1 MNQSSGEEKSK
12 VLSIRTYN
20 AISPTGLARF
30 NSSQYS
36 VSPESSE
43 PTGILLR
50 SYKLTTD
57 EIPNM
62 VVAVARAGA
71 GTNNI
76 PIPQLTE
83 RGVVIFNTP
92 GANANAVK
100 ELICAG
106 LLMSSRDI
114 FGGLKFV
121 DELGNYT
128 VNDLDSLL
136 ESEKKRFAGSEIYGK
151 TLGIVGL
158 GAIGSLVANMAL
170 DLGMRVVGYDPSIS
184 VEAAWRLSS
193 RVEKMLSLDALLRDA
208 DYITLHVPA
217 IDATKNMINSGS
229 ISRMK
234 NGVKLLNF
242 ARKEIVDANHVIS
255 ALDTGKMGG
264 YATDFP
270 TPELI
275 GHPKVLPMPHI
286 GASTGEAEDNCAV
299 MAADQLIDFLE
310 NGNIKNS
317 VNLPDTSMMR
327 GSKFRLTFLNFNV
340 PNVLSTVLAQISATG
355 ANVIDLVNQSR
366 NEIAYNIMDLD
377 QPVTDEMLNVISDLE
392 GVIRVRRI

>member
-1 MNQSSGEEKSK
+1 MF
-12 VLSIRTYN
+12 VIRTYN

-30 NSSQYS
+30 DDARYK
-36 VSPESSE
+36 VSSE
-43 PTGILLR
+43 SANPSGVLLR

-57 EIPNM
+57 ELPST
-62 VVAVARAGA
+62 VTAVARAGA

-76 PIPQLTE
+76 PTSDLT
-83 RGVVIFNTP
+83 GKGIVVFNTP

-106 LLMSSRDI
+106 LMMSSRDI

-121 DELGNYT
+121 DGMANQLIEEL
-128 VNDLDSLL
+128 DPLL
-136 ESEKKRFAGSEIYGK
+136 ESEKKRFAGTEIYGK

-170 DLGMRVVGYDPSIS
+170 DLGMRVVGYDPAIS

-193 RVEKMLSLDALLRDA
+193 RVEKMPSLDALLKES

-217 IDATKNMINSGS
+217 IDATKGMINSES
-229 ISRMK
+229 ISRMRP
-234 NGVKLLNF
+234 GVKLLNF
-242 ARKEIVDANHVIS
+242 ARKEIVNADDVIA
-255 ALDTGKMGG
+255 ALDAGKMGS
-264 YATDFP
+264 YVTDFP

-275 GHPKVLPMPHI
+275 GHPRVLAMPHI

-317 VNLPDTSMMR
+317 VNFPDASMAR
-327 GSKFRLTFLNFNV
+327 GSDFRLTFSNSNV
-340 PNVLSTVLAQISATG
+340 PNVLSTVLSQISSTG

-366 NEIAYNIMDLD
+366 NEVAYNIMDID
-377 QPVTDEMLNVISDLE
+377 QPVTDELVDAISNLD
-392 GVIRVRRI
+392 GVIRVRRV

>member
-1 MNQSSGEEKSK
+1 MF
-12 VLSIRTYN
+12 VIRTYN

-30 NSSQYS
+30 DGARYK
-36 VSPESSE
+36 VSSE
-43 PTGILLR
+43 STNPSGVLLR
-50 SYKLTTD
+50 SYKLITD
-57 EIPNM
+57 ELPST
-62 VVAVARAGA
+62 VAAVARAGA

-76 PIPQLTE
+76 PTSDLT
-83 RGVVIFNTP
+83 GKGIVVFNTP

-106 LLMSSRDI
+106 LMMSSRDI

-121 DELGNYT
+121 DGLANQLIEEL
-128 VNDLDSLL
+128 DPLL
-136 ESEKKRFAGSEIYGK
+136 ESEKKRFAGTEIYGK

-170 DLGMRVVGYDPSIS
+170 DLGMRVVGYDPAIS

-193 RVEKMLSLDALLRDA
+193 RVEKMPSLDALLKES

-217 IDATKNMINSGS
+217 IDATKGMINSES

-234 NGVKLLNF
+234 PGVKILNF
-242 ARKEIVDANHVIS
+242 ARKEIVNADDVIA
-255 ALDTGKMGG
+255 ALDSGKVGS
-264 YATDFP
+264 YVTDFP
-270 TPELI
+270 TSELV
-275 GHPKVLPMPHI
+275 GHPRVLAMPHI

-317 VNLPDTSMMR
+317 VNFPDASMAR
-327 GSKFRLTFLNFNV
+327 GSEFRLTFSNSNV
-340 PNVLSTVLAQISATG
+340 PNVLSTVLSQISGTG

-366 NEIAYNIMDLD
+366 NEVAYNIMDID
-377 QPVTDEMLNVISDLE
+377 QPVTDELVDVISNLD
-392 GVIRVRRI
+392 GVIRVRRV

>member
-1 MNQSSGEEKSK
+1 MF
-12 VLSIRTYN
+12 VIRTYN

-30 NSSQYS
+30 DGTRYTVSS
-36 VSPESSE
+36 ESSN
-43 PTGILLR
+43 PSGVLLR

-57 EIPNM
+57 ELPST

-76 PIPQLTE
+76 PTSELT
-83 RGVVIFNTP
+83 GKGIVVFNTP

-106 LLMSSRDI
+106 LMMSSRDI

-121 DELGNYT
+121 DGLSNQSTAEL
-128 VNDLDSLL
+128 DPLL
-136 ESEKKRFAGSEIYGK
+136 ESEKKRFAGTEVYGK

-170 DLGMRVVGYDPSIS
+170 DLGMRVVGYDPAIS

-193 RVEKMLSLDALLRDA
+193 RVEKMLSLDALLKES

-217 IDATKNMINSGS
+217 IDVTKGMINSES
-229 ISRMK
+229 MSRMK
-234 NGVKLLNF
+234 PGVKLLNF
-242 ARKEIVDANHVIS
+242 SRKEIVNASDLIA
-255 ALDTGKMGG
+255 ALDIGKIGS
-264 YATDFP
+264 YVTDFP

-275 GHPKVLPMPHI
+275 GHPKVLAMPHI

-299 MAADQLIDFLE
+299 MAADQLINFLE

-317 VNLPDTSMMR
+317 VNFPDTSMAR
-327 GSKFRLTFLNFNV
+327 GSEFRLTFSNSNV
-340 PNVLSTVLAQISATG
+340 PNVLSTVLTQISATG

-366 NEIAYNIMDLD
+366 NEIAYNIMDID
-377 QPVTDEMLNVISDLE
+377 QPVTDELVDVISNLD
-392 GVIRVRRI
+392 GVIRVRRV

>member
-1 MNQSSGEEKSK
+1 MF
-12 VLSIRTYN
+12 VIRTYN

-30 NSSQYS
+30 DGTRYTVSS
-36 VSPESSE
+36 ESSN
-43 PTGILLR
+43 PSGVLLR

-57 EIPNM
+57 ELPST

-76 PIPQLTE
+76 PTSELT
-83 RGVVIFNTP
+83 GKGIVVFNTP

-106 LLMSSRDI
+106 LMMSSRDI

-121 DELGNYT
+121 DGLSNQSTAELGP
-128 VNDLDSLL
+128 LL
-136 ESEKKRFAGSEIYGK
+136 ESEKKRFAGTEVYGK

-170 DLGMRVVGYDPSIS
+170 DLGMRVVGYDPAIS

-193 RVEKMLSLDALLRDA
+193 RVEKMSSLDALLKES

-217 IDATKNMINSGS
+217 IDVTKGMINSES
-229 ISRMK
+229 MSRMK
-234 NGVKLLNF
+234 PGVKLLNF
-242 ARKEIVDANHVIS
+242 SRKEIVNASDLIA
-255 ALDTGKMGG
+255 ALDIGKIGS
-264 YATDFP
+264 YVTDFP

-275 GHPKVLPMPHI
+275 GHPKVLAMPHI

-299 MAADQLIDFLE
+299 MAADQLINFLE

-317 VNLPDTSMMR
+317 VNFPDTSMAR
-327 GSKFRLTFLNFNV
+327 GSEFRLTFSNSNV
-340 PNVLSTVLAQISATG
+340 PNVLSAVLTQISATG

-366 NEIAYNIMDLD
+366 NEIAYNIMDID
-377 QPVTDEMLNVISDLE
+377 QPVTDELVDVISNLD
-392 GVIRVRRI
+392 GVIRVRRV

>member
-1 MNQSSGEEKSK
+1 MF
-12 VLSIRTYN
+12 VIRTYN

-30 NSSQYS
+30 DSTRYA
-36 VSPESSE
+36 VSSE
-43 PTGILLR
+43 SANPSGVLLR
-50 SYKLTTD
+50 SYKLTREELPST
-57 EIPNM
+57 

-76 PIPQLTE
+76 PTSELT
-83 RGVVIFNTP
+83 GKGIVVFNTP

-106 LLMSSRDI
+106 LMMSSRDI

-121 DELGNYT
+121 DELGDQL
-128 VNDLDSLL
+128 VEELDPLL
-136 ESEKKRFAGSEIYGK
+136 ESEKKRFAGTEVYGK

-170 DLGMRVVGYDPSIS
+170 DLGMRVVGYDPAIS

-193 RVEKMLSLDALLRDA
+193 RVEKMSSLDALLKES

-217 IDATKNMINSGS
+217 IDATKGMINSES

-234 NGVKLLNF
+234 PGVKLLNF
-242 ARKEIVDANHVIS
+242 ARKEIVNADDIIA
-255 ALDTGKMGG
+255 ALDAGKVSS
-264 YATDFP
+264 YVTDFP
-270 TPELI
+270 TLELI
-275 GHPKVLPMPHI
+275 GHPKVLAMPHI

-299 MAADQLIDFLE
+299 MAADLLINFLE

-317 VNLPDTSMMR
+317 VNFPDTSMAR
-327 GSKFRLTFLNFNV
+327 GSEFRLTFSNSNV
-340 PNVLSTVLAQISATG
+340 PNVLSTVLNQISATG

-366 NEIAYNIMDLD
+366 NEIAYNIMDID
-377 QPVTDEMLNVISDLE
+377 QPVTDELMDAISNLD
-392 GVIRVRRI
+392 GVIRVRRV

>member
-1 MNQSSGEEKSK
+1 MFG
-12 VLSIRTYN
+12 IRTYN

-30 NSSQYS
+30 DGTRYA
-36 VSPESSE
+36 VSSE
-43 PTGILLR
+43 STNPSGVLLR
-50 SYKLTTD
+50 SYKLTT
-57 EIPNM
+57 EELPST

-76 PIPQLTE
+76 PTSELTGK
-83 RGVVIFNTP
+83 GVVVFNTP

-106 LLMSSRDI
+106 LMMSSRDI

-121 DELGNYT
+121 DGLGNQLSEE
-128 VNDLDSLL
+128 LDPLL
-136 ESEKKRFAGSEIYGK
+136 EAEKKRFAGTEIYGK

-170 DLGMRVVGYDPSIS
+170 DLGMRVVGYDPAIS
-184 VEAAWRLSS
+184 VEAAWRLSR
-193 RVEKMLSLDALLRDA
+193 RVEKMSSLDALLKES

-217 IDATKNMINSGS
+217 IDATKGMINSES

-234 NGVKLLNF
+234 PGVKLLNF
-242 ARKEIVDANHVIS
+242 ARKEIVNAGDIIT
-255 ALDTGKMGG
+255 ALDAGKMGS
-264 YATDFP
+264 YVTDFP

-275 GHPKVLPMPHI
+275 GHPRVLAMPHI

-317 VNLPDTSMMR
+317 VNFPDTSMAR
-327 GSKFRLTFLNFNV
+327 GSEFRLTFSNSNV
-340 PNVLSTVLAQISATG
+340 PNVLSTVLSQISATG
-355 ANVIDLVNQSR
+355 ANVVDLVNQSR
-366 NEIAYNIMDLD
+366 QEIAYNIMDID
-377 QPVTDEMLNVISDLE
+377 QPVTDELVDAISNLN
-392 GVIRVRRI
+392 GVIRVRRV

>member
-1 MNQSSGEEKSK
+1 MF
-12 VLSIRTYN
+12 VIRTYN

-30 NSSQYS
+30 DGARYK
-36 VSPESSE
+36 VSSE
-43 PTGILLR
+43 STNPSGVLLR
-50 SYKLTTD
+50 SYKLTKD
-57 EIPNM
+57 ELPLT
-62 VVAVARAGA
+62 VAAVARAGA

-76 PIPQLTE
+76 PIAELTE
-83 RGVVIFNTP
+83 TGVVVFNTP

-106 LLMSSRDI
+106 LMMSSRDI

-121 DELGNYT
+121 DGLDKQSVEEL
-128 VNDLDSLL
+128 DPLL
-136 ESEKKRFAGSEIYGK
+136 ESEKKRFAGAEIYGK

-170 DLGMRVVGYDPSIS
+170 DLSMRVIGYDPAIS
-184 VEAAWRLSS
+184 VESAWRLSS
-193 RVEKMLSLDALLRDA
+193 QVEKMPSLDALLKES

-217 IDATKNMINSGS
+217 IDATKGMINSES

-234 NGVKLLNF
+234 PGVKLLNF
-242 ARKEIVDANHVIS
+242 ARKEIVNADDVIA
-255 ALDTGKMGG
+255 ALDAGKMGS
-264 YATDFP
+264 YVTDFP
-270 TPELI
+270 TLELI
-275 GHPKVLPMPHI
+275 GHPKVLAMPHI

-317 VNLPDTSMMR
+317 VNFPDTSMAR
-327 GSKFRLTFLNFNV
+327 GSDFRLTFSNSNV
-340 PNVLSTVLAQISATG
+340 PNVLSTVLSQISATG

-366 NEIAYNIMDLD
+366 NEIAYNIMDID
-377 QPVTDEMLNVISDLE
+377 QPVTDELVDAVSNLD
-392 GVIRVRRI
+392 GVIRVRRV

>member
-1 MNQSSGEEKSK
+1 MFG
-12 VLSIRTYN
+12 IRTYN
-20 AISPTGLARF
+20 AISPAGLARF
-30 NSSQYS
+30 DGSRYA
-36 VSPESSE
+36 VSSE
-43 PTGILLR
+43 STNPSGVLLR
-50 SYKLTTD
+50 SYKLTT
-57 EIPNM
+57 EELPLT

-76 PIPQLTE
+76 PTSELTGK
-83 RGVVIFNTP
+83 GVVVFNTP

-106 LLMSSRDI
+106 LMMSSRDI

-121 DELGNYT
+121 DGLGNQLSEE
-128 VNDLDSLL
+128 LDPLL
-136 ESEKKRFAGSEIYGK
+136 EAEKKRFAGTEIYGK

-170 DLGMRVVGYDPSIS
+170 DLGMRVVGYDPAIS

-193 RVEKMLSLDALLRDA
+193 RVEKMSSLDALLKES

-217 IDATKNMINSGS
+217 IDATKGMINSES

-234 NGVKLLNF
+234 PGVKLLNF
-242 ARKEIVDANHVIS
+242 ARKEIVNAGDIIA
-255 ALDTGKMGG
+255 ALDAGKMGS
-264 YATDFP
+264 YVTDFP

-275 GHPKVLPMPHI
+275 GHPRVLAMPHI

-317 VNLPDTSMMR
+317 VNFPDTSMAR
-327 GSKFRLTFLNFNV
+327 GSEFRLTFSNSNV
-340 PNVLSTVLAQISATG
+340 PNVLSTVLSQISATG
-355 ANVIDLVNQSR
+355 ANVVDLVNQSR
-366 NEIAYNIMDLD
+366 HEIAYNIMDID
-377 QPVTDEMLNVISDLE
+377 QPVTDELVDAISNLD
-392 GVIRVRRI
+392 GVIRVRRV

>member
-1 MNQSSGEEKSK
+1 MF
-12 VLSIRTYN
+12 VIRTYN

-30 NSSQYS
+30 DSTRYA
-36 VSPESSE
+36 VSSE
-43 PTGILLR
+43 SANPSGVLLR
-50 SYKLTTD
+50 SYKLTREELPST
-57 EIPNM
+57 

-76 PIPQLTE
+76 PTSELT
-83 RGVVIFNTP
+83 GKGIVVFNTP

-106 LLMSSRDI
+106 LMMSSRDI

-121 DELGNYT
+121 DELGDQL
-128 VNDLDSLL
+128 VEELDPLL
-136 ESEKKRFAGSEIYGK
+136 ESEKKRFAGTEVYGK

-170 DLGMRVVGYDPSIS
+170 DLGMRVVGYDPAIS

-193 RVEKMLSLDALLRDA
+193 RVEKMSSLDALLKES

-217 IDATKNMINSGS
+217 IDATKGMINSES

-234 NGVKLLNF
+234 PGVKLLNF
-242 ARKEIVDANHVIS
+242 ARKEIVNADDIIA
-255 ALDTGKMGG
+255 ALDAGKVGS
-264 YATDFP
+264 YVTDFP
-270 TPELI
+270 TLELI
-275 GHPKVLPMPHI
+275 GHPKVLAMPHI

-299 MAADQLIDFLE
+299 MAADLLINFLE

-317 VNLPDTSMMR
+317 VNFPDTSMAR
-327 GSKFRLTFLNFNV
+327 GSEFRLTFSNSNV
-340 PNVLSTVLAQISATG
+340 PNVLSTVLNQISATG

-366 NEIAYNIMDLD
+366 NEIAYNIMDID
-377 QPVTDEMLNVISDLE
+377 QPVTDELMDAISNLD
-392 GVIRVRRI
+392 GVIRVRRV

>member
-1 MNQSSGEEKSK
+1 MFI
-12 VLSIRTYN
+12 IRTYN

-30 NSSQYS
+30 DGTRYA
-36 VSPESSE
+36 VSSE
-43 PTGILLR
+43 STNPSGVLLR
-50 SYKLTTD
+50 SYKLTT
-57 EIPNM
+57 EELPST

-76 PIPQLTE
+76 PTSELT
-83 RGVVIFNTP
+83 GKGIVVFNTP

-106 LLMSSRDI
+106 LMMSSRDI

-121 DELGNYT
+121 DGLSNQSTEEL
-128 VNDLDSLL
+128 DPLL
-136 ESEKKRFAGSEIYGK
+136 ESEKKRFAGTEVYGK

-170 DLGMRVVGYDPSIS
+170 DLGIRVVGYDPAIS

-193 RVEKMLSLDALLRDA
+193 RVEKMSSLDALLKES

-217 IDATKNMINSGS
+217 IEATKGMINSES

-234 NGVKLLNF
+234 PGVKLLNF
-242 ARKEIVDANHVIS
+242 ARKEIVNAGDIIA
-255 ALDTGKMGG
+255 ALDAGKMGS
-264 YATDFP
+264 YVTDFP
-270 TPELI
+270 TLELI
-275 GHPKVLPMPHI
+275 GHPKVLAMPHI

-299 MAADQLIDFLE
+299 MAADQLINFLE
-310 NGNIKNS
+310 NGTIKNS
-317 VNLPDTSMMR
+317 VNFPDTSMAR
-327 GSKFRLTFLNFNV
+327 GSEFRLTFSNSNV
-340 PNVLSTVLAQISATG
+340 PNVLSTVLTQISATG

-366 NEIAYNIMDLD
+366 NEIAYNIMDID
-377 QPVTDEMLNVISDLE
+377 QPVTDELVDAISNLD
-392 GVIRVRRI
+392 GVIRVRRV

>member
-1 MNQSSGEEKSK
+1 MF
-12 VLSIRTYN
+12 VIRTYN

-30 NSSQYS
+30 DSTSYTVSS
-36 VSPESSE
+36 ESSN
-43 PTGILLR
+43 PSGVLLR

-57 EIPNM
+57 ELSST

-76 PIPQLTE
+76 PTSELT
-83 RGVVIFNTP
+83 GKGIVVFNTP

-106 LLMSSRDI
+106 LMMSSRDI

-121 DELGNYT
+121 DGLSNQSTAELGP
-128 VNDLDSLL
+128 LL
-136 ESEKKRFAGSEIYGK
+136 ESEKKRFAGTEVYGK

-170 DLGMRVVGYDPSIS
+170 DLGMRVVGYDPAIS

-193 RVEKMLSLDALLRDA
+193 RVEKMSSLDALLKES

-217 IDATKNMINSGS
+217 IDVTKGMINSES
-229 ISRMK
+229 MSRMK
-234 NGVKLLNF
+234 PGVKLLNF
-242 ARKEIVDANHVIS
+242 SRKEIVNASDLIA
-255 ALDTGKMGG
+255 ALDIGKIGS
-264 YATDFP
+264 YVTDFP

-275 GHPKVLPMPHI
+275 GQPKVLAMPHI

-299 MAADQLIDFLE
+299 MAADQLINFLE

-317 VNLPDTSMMR
+317 VNFPDTSMAR
-327 GSKFRLTFLNFNV
+327 GSEFRLTFSNSNV
-340 PNVLSTVLAQISATG
+340 PNVLSAVLTQISATG

-366 NEIAYNIMDLD
+366 NEIAYNIMDID
-377 QPVTDEMLNVISDLE
+377 QPVTDELVDVISNLD
-392 GVIRVRRI
+392 GVIRVRRV

>member
-1 MNQSSGEEKSK
+1 MF
-12 VLSIRTYN
+12 VIRTYN

-30 NSSQYS
+30 DGTRY
-36 VSPESSE
+36 VVSSE
-43 PTGILLR
+43 STNPSGVLLR
-50 SYKLTTD
+50 SYKLTT
-57 EIPNM
+57 EELPST

-71 GTNNI
+71 GTNNV
-76 PIPQLTE
+76 PTSELTGK
-83 RGVVIFNTP
+83 GVVVFNTP

-106 LLMSSRDI
+106 LMMSSRDI

-121 DELGNYT
+121 DGLGNQLGEE
-128 VNDLDSLL
+128 LDPLL
-136 ESEKKRFAGSEIYGK
+136 ESEKKRFAGTEIYGK

-170 DLGMRVVGYDPSIS
+170 DLGMRVVGYDPAIS

-193 RVEKMLSLDALLRDA
+193 RVEKMSSLDMLLKQS

-217 IDATKNMINSGS
+217 IDATKGMINSES

-234 NGVKLLNF
+234 PGVKLLNF
-242 ARKEIVDANHVIS
+242 ARKEIVNADDIVSTLNA
-255 ALDTGKMGG
+255 GKMSS
-264 YATDFP
+264 YVTDFP

-275 GHPKVLPMPHI
+275 GHPRVLAMPHI

-317 VNLPDTSMMR
+317 VNFPDTSMAR
-327 GSKFRLTFLNFNV
+327 GSEFRLTFSNSNV
-340 PNVLSTVLAQISATG
+340 PNVLSTVLSQISVTG

-366 NEIAYNIMDLD
+366 HEIAYNIMDID
-377 QPVTDEMLNVISDLE
+377 QPVTDELVEAISNLN
-392 GVIRVRRI
+392 GVIRVRRV

>member
-1 MNQSSGEEKSK
+1 MF
-12 VLSIRTYN
+12 VIRTYN

-30 NSSQYS
+30 DGARYK
-36 VSPESSE
+36 VSSE
-43 PTGILLR
+43 STNPSGVLLR
-50 SYKLTTD
+50 SYKLTKNELPLT
-57 EIPNM
+57 
-62 VVAVARAGA
+62 VAAVARAGA

-76 PIPQLTE
+76 PIAELTE
-83 RGVVIFNTP
+83 TGVVVFNTP

-106 LLMSSRDI
+106 LMMSSRDI

-121 DELGNYT
+121 DGLDNQSVEEL
-128 VNDLDSLL
+128 DPLL
-136 ESEKKRFAGSEIYGK
+136 ESEKKRFAGAEIYGK

-170 DLGMRVVGYDPSIS
+170 DLGMRVIGYDPAIS
-184 VEAAWRLSS
+184 VESAWRLSS
-193 RVEKMLSLDALLRDA
+193 RVEKMPSLDALLKES

-217 IDATKNMINSGS
+217 IDATRGMINSES

-234 NGVKLLNF
+234 PGVKLLNF
-242 ARKEIVDANHVIS
+242 ARKEIVNADDVIA
-255 ALDTGKMGG
+255 ALNAGKMGS
-264 YATDFP
+264 YVTDFP

-275 GHPKVLPMPHI
+275 GHPRVLAMPHI
-286 GASTGEAEDNCAV
+286 GASTSEAEDNCAV

-317 VNLPDTSMMR
+317 VNFPDTSMAR
-327 GSKFRLTFLNFNV
+327 GSDFRLTFSNSNV
-340 PNVLSTVLAQISATG
+340 PNVLSTVLSQISATG

-366 NEIAYNIMDLD
+366 NEIAYNIMDID
-377 QPVTDEMLNVISDLE
+377 QSVTDELVDAISNLD
-392 GVIRVRRI
+392 GVIRVRRV

>member
-1 MNQSSGEEKSK
+1 MF
-12 VLSIRTYN
+12 VIRTYN

-30 NSSQYS
+30 DSTSYTVSS
-36 VSPESSE
+36 ESSN
-43 PTGILLR
+43 PSGVLLR

-57 EIPNM
+57 ELSST

-76 PIPQLTE
+76 PTSELT
-83 RGVVIFNTP
+83 GKGIVVFNTP

-106 LLMSSRDI
+106 LMMSSRDI

-121 DELGNYT
+121 DGLSNQSTAELGP
-128 VNDLDSLL
+128 LL
-136 ESEKKRFAGSEIYGK
+136 ESEKKRFAGTEVYGK

-170 DLGMRVVGYDPSIS
+170 DLGMRVVGYDPAIS

-193 RVEKMLSLDALLRDA
+193 RVEKMSSLDALLKES

-217 IDATKNMINSGS
+217 IDVTKGMINSES
-229 ISRMK
+229 MSRMK
-234 NGVKLLNF
+234 PGVKLLNF
-242 ARKEIVDANHVIS
+242 SRKEIVNASDLIA
-255 ALDTGKMGG
+255 ALDIGKIGS
-264 YATDFP
+264 YVTDFP

-275 GHPKVLPMPHI
+275 GHPKVLAMPHI

-299 MAADQLIDFLE
+299 MAADQLINFLE

-317 VNLPDTSMMR
+317 VNFPDTSMAR
-327 GSKFRLTFLNFNV
+327 GSEFRLTFSNSNV
-340 PNVLSTVLAQISATG
+340 PNVSSAVLTQISATG

-366 NEIAYNIMDLD
+366 NEIAYNIMDID
-377 QPVTDEMLNVISDLE
+377 QPVTDELVDVISNLD
-392 GVIRVRRI
+392 GVIRVRRV

>member
-1 MNQSSGEEKSK
+1 MF
-12 VLSIRTYN
+12 VIRTYN

-30 NSSQYS
+30 DGTRYTVSS
-36 VSPESSE
+36 ESSN
-43 PTGILLR
+43 PSGVLLR

-57 EIPNM
+57 ELPST

-76 PIPQLTE
+76 PTSELT
-83 RGVVIFNTP
+83 GKGIVVFNTP

-106 LLMSSRDI
+106 LMMSSRDI

-121 DELGNYT
+121 DGLSDQSTAEL
-128 VNDLDSLL
+128 DPLL
-136 ESEKKRFAGSEIYGK
+136 ESEKKRFAGTEVYGK

-170 DLGMRVVGYDPSIS
+170 DLGMRVVGYDPAIS

-193 RVEKMLSLDALLRDA
+193 RVEKMSSLDALLKES

-217 IDATKNMINSGS
+217 IDVTKGMINSES
-229 ISRMK
+229 MSRMK
-234 NGVKLLNF
+234 PGVKLLNF
-242 ARKEIVDANHVIS
+242 SRKEIVNASDLIA
-255 ALDTGKMGG
+255 ALDIGKIGS
-264 YATDFP
+264 YVTDFP

-275 GHPKVLPMPHI
+275 GHPKVLAMPHI

-299 MAADQLIDFLE
+299 MAADQLINFLE

-317 VNLPDTSMMR
+317 VNFPDTSMAR
-327 GSKFRLTFLNFNV
+327 GSEFRLTFSNSNV
-340 PNVLSTVLAQISATG
+340 PNVLSTVLTQISATG

-366 NEIAYNIMDLD
+366 NEIAYNIMDID
-377 QPVTDEMLNVISDLE
+377 QPVTDELVDVISNLD
-392 GVIRVRRI
+392 GVIRVRRV

>member
-1 MNQSSGEEKSK
+1 MF
-12 VLSIRTYN
+12 VIRTYN

-30 NSSQYS
+30 DSTSYTVSS
-36 VSPESSE
+36 ESSN
-43 PTGILLR
+43 PSGVLLR

-57 EIPNM
+57 ELPST

-76 PIPQLTE
+76 PTSELT
-83 RGVVIFNTP
+83 GKGIVVFNTP

-106 LLMSSRDI
+106 LMMSSRDI

-121 DELGNYT
+121 DGLSNQSTAEL
-128 VNDLDSLL
+128 DPLL
-136 ESEKKRFAGSEIYGK
+136 ESEKKRFAGTEVYGK

-170 DLGMRVVGYDPSIS
+170 DLGMRVVGYDPAIS

-193 RVEKMLSLDALLRDA
+193 RVEKMSSLDALLKES

-217 IDATKNMINSGS
+217 IDVTKGMINSES
-229 ISRMK
+229 MSRMK
-234 NGVKLLNF
+234 PGVKLLNF
-242 ARKEIVDANHVIS
+242 SRKEIVNASDLIA
-255 ALDTGKMGG
+255 ALDIGKIGS
-264 YATDFP
+264 YVTDFP

-275 GHPKVLPMPHI
+275 GHPKVLAMPHI

-299 MAADQLIDFLE
+299 MAADQLINFLE

-317 VNLPDTSMMR
+317 VNFPDTSMAR
-327 GSKFRLTFLNFNV
+327 GSEFRLTFSNSNV
-340 PNVLSTVLAQISATG
+340 PNVLSAVLTQISATG

-366 NEIAYNIMDLD
+366 NEIAYNIMDID
-377 QPVTDEMLNVISDLE
+377 QPVTDELVDVISNLD
-392 GVIRVRRI
+392 GVIRVRRV

>member
-1 MNQSSGEEKSK
+1 MF
-12 VLSIRTYN
+12 VIRTYN

-30 NSSQYS
+30 DGARYK
-36 VSPESSE
+36 VSSE
-43 PTGILLR
+43 STNPSGVLLR
-50 SYKLTTD
+50 SYKLTT
-57 EIPNM
+57 EELPST
-62 VVAVARAGA
+62 VAAVARAGA

-76 PIPQLTE
+76 PTSDLT
-83 RGVVIFNTP
+83 GKGIVVFNTP

-106 LLMSSRDI
+106 LMMSSRDI

-121 DELGNYT
+121 DRLANQLTEEL
-128 VNDLDSLL
+128 DPLL
-136 ESEKKRFAGSEIYGK
+136 ESEKKRFAGTEIYGK

-170 DLGMRVVGYDPSIS
+170 DLGMRVVGCDPAIS

-193 RVEKMLSLDALLRDA
+193 RVEKMPSLDALLKES

-217 IDATKNMINSGS
+217 IDATKGMINSES

-234 NGVKLLNF
+234 PGVKILNF
-242 ARKEIVDANHVIS
+242 ARKEIVNADDVLV
-255 ALDTGKMGG
+255 ALDSGKVGS
-264 YATDFP
+264 YVTDFP
-270 TPELI
+270 TSELV
-275 GHPKVLPMPHI
+275 GHPRVLAMPHI

-317 VNLPDTSMMR
+317 VNFPDASMAR
-327 GSKFRLTFLNFNV
+327 GSDFRLTFSNSNV
-340 PNVLSTVLAQISATG
+340 PNVLSTVLSQISGTG

-366 NEIAYNIMDLD
+366 NEVAYNIMDID
-377 QPVTDEMLNVISDLE
+377 QPVTDELVDVISNLD
-392 GVIRVRRI
+392 GVIRVRRV

>member
-1 MNQSSGEEKSK
+1 MFI
-12 VLSIRTYN
+12 IRTYN

-30 NSSQYS
+30 DGTRYA
-36 VSPESSE
+36 VSSE
-43 PTGILLR
+43 STNPSGILLR
-50 SYKLTTD
+50 SYKLTT
-57 EIPNM
+57 EELPST

-76 PIPQLTE
+76 PTSELT
-83 RGVVIFNTP
+83 GKGIVVFNTP

-100 ELICAG
+100 ELICTG
-106 LLMSSRDI
+106 LMMSSRDI

-121 DELGNYT
+121 DELDDQL
-128 VNDLDSLL
+128 VEELDPLL
-136 ESEKKRFAGSEIYGK
+136 EAEKKRFAGTEIYGK

-170 DLGMRVVGYDPSIS
+170 DLGMRVVGYDPAIS

-193 RVEKMLSLDALLRDA
+193 RVEKMSSLDALLKES

-217 IDATKNMINSGS
+217 IDATKGMINSES

-234 NGVKLLNF
+234 PGVKLLNF
-242 ARKEIVDANHVIS
+242 ARKEIVNAGDIIA
-255 ALDTGKMGG
+255 ALDAGKMGS
-264 YATDFP
+264 YVTDFP
-270 TPELI
+270 TLELI
-275 GHPKVLPMPHI
+275 GHPKVLAMPHI

-299 MAADQLIDFLE
+299 MAADQLINFLE

-317 VNLPDTSMMR
+317 VNFPDTSMAR
-327 GSKFRLTFLNFNV
+327 GSEFRLTFSNSNV
-340 PNVLSTVLAQISATG
+340 PNVLSTVLTQISATG

-366 NEIAYNIMDLD
+366 NEIAYNIMDID
-377 QPVTDEMLNVISDLE
+377 QPVTDELVDAISNLD
-392 GVIRVRRI
+392 GVIRVRRV

>member
-1 MNQSSGEEKSK
+1 MF
-12 VLSIRTYN
+12 VIRTYN

-30 NSSQYS
+30 DDARYK
-36 VSPESSE
+36 VSSE
-43 PTGILLR
+43 STNPSGVLLR

-57 EIPNM
+57 ELPST
-62 VVAVARAGA
+62 VTAVARAGA

-76 PIPQLTE
+76 PTTDLT
-83 RGVVIFNTP
+83 GKGIVVFNTP

-106 LLMSSRDI
+106 LMMSSRDI

-121 DELGNYT
+121 DGMANQLIEEL
-128 VNDLDSLL
+128 DPLL
-136 ESEKKRFAGSEIYGK
+136 ESEKKRFAGTEIYGK

-170 DLGMRVVGYDPSIS
+170 DLGMRVVGYDPAIS

-193 RVEKMLSLDALLRDA
+193 RVEKMPSLDALLKES

-217 IDATKNMINSGS
+217 IDATKGMINSES
-229 ISRMK
+229 ISRMRP
-234 NGVKLLNF
+234 GVKLLNF
-242 ARKEIVDANHVIS
+242 ARKEIVNADDVIA
-255 ALDTGKMGG
+255 ALDAGKMGS
-264 YATDFP
+264 YVTDFP

-275 GHPKVLPMPHI
+275 GHPRVLAMPHI

-317 VNLPDTSMMR
+317 VNFPDASMAR
-327 GSKFRLTFLNFNV
+327 GSDFRLTFSNSNV
-340 PNVLSTVLAQISATG
+340 PNVLSTVLSQISGTG

-366 NEIAYNIMDLD
+366 NQIAYNIMDID
-377 QPVTDEMLNVISDLE
+377 QPVTDELVDTISNLD
-392 GVIRVRRI
+392 GVIRVRRV

>member
-1 MNQSSGEEKSK
+1 MF
-12 VLSIRTYN
+12 VIRTYN

-30 NSSQYS
+30 DDARYK
-36 VSPESSE
+36 VSSE
-43 PTGILLR
+43 SANPSGVLLR

-57 EIPNM
+57 ELPST
-62 VVAVARAGA
+62 VTAVARAGA

-76 PIPQLTE
+76 PTTDLT
-83 RGVVIFNTP
+83 GKGIVVFNTP

-106 LLMSSRDI
+106 LMMSSRDI

-121 DELGNYT
+121 DGMANQLIEEL
-128 VNDLDSLL
+128 DPLL
-136 ESEKKRFAGSEIYGK
+136 ESEKKRFAGTEIYGK

-170 DLGMRVVGYDPSIS
+170 DLGMRVVGYDPAIS

-193 RVEKMLSLDALLRDA
+193 RVEKMPSLDALLKES

-217 IDATKNMINSGS
+217 IDATKGMINSES
-229 ISRMK
+229 ISRMRP
-234 NGVKLLNF
+234 GVKLLNF
-242 ARKEIVDANHVIS
+242 ARKEIVNADDVIA
-255 ALDTGKMGG
+255 ALDAGKMGS
-264 YATDFP
+264 YVTDFP

-275 GHPKVLPMPHI
+275 GHPRVLATPHI

-317 VNLPDTSMMR
+317 VNFPDASMAR
-327 GSKFRLTFLNFNV
+327 GSDFRLTFSNSNV
-340 PNVLSTVLAQISATG
+340 PNVLSTVLSQISGTG

-366 NEIAYNIMDLD
+366 NEVAYNIMDID
-377 QPVTDEMLNVISDLE
+377 QPVTDELVDAISNLD
-392 GVIRVRRI
+392 GVIRVRRV

>member
-1 MNQSSGEEKSK
+1 MFG
-12 VLSIRTYN
+12 IRTYN
-20 AISPTGLARF
+20 AISPAGLARF
-30 NSSQYS
+30 DGSRYA
-36 VSPESSE
+36 VSSE
-43 PTGILLR
+43 STNPSGVLLR
-50 SYKLTTD
+50 SYKLTT
-57 EIPNM
+57 EELPLT

-76 PIPQLTE
+76 PTSELTGK
-83 RGVVIFNTP
+83 GVVVFNTP

-106 LLMSSRDI
+106 LMMSSRDI

-121 DELGNYT
+121 DGLGNQLSEE
-128 VNDLDSLL
+128 LDPLL
-136 ESEKKRFAGSEIYGK
+136 EAEKKRFAGTEIYGK

-170 DLGMRVVGYDPSIS
+170 DLGMRVVGYDPAIS

-193 RVEKMLSLDALLRDA
+193 RVEKMSSLDALLKES

-217 IDATKNMINSGS
+217 IDATKGMINSES

-234 NGVKLLNF
+234 PGVKLLNF
-242 ARKEIVDANHVIS
+242 ARKEIVNAGDIIT
-255 ALDTGKMGG
+255 ALDAGKMGG
-264 YATDFP
+264 YVTDFP

-275 GHPKVLPMPHI
+275 GHPRVLAMPHI

-317 VNLPDTSMMR
+317 VNFPDTSMAR
-327 GSKFRLTFLNFNV
+327 GSEFRLTFSNSNV
-340 PNVLSTVLAQISATG
+340 PNVLSTVLSQISATG
-355 ANVIDLVNQSR
+355 ANVVDLVNQSR
-366 NEIAYNIMDLD
+366 HEIAYNIMDID
-377 QPVTDEMLNVISDLE
+377 QPVTDELVDAISNLD
-392 GVIRVRRI
+392 GVIRVRRV

>member
-1 MNQSSGEEKSK
+1 MF
-12 VLSIRTYN
+12 VIRTYN

-30 NSSQYS
+30 DGTRYTVSS
-36 VSPESSE
+36 ESSN
-43 PTGILLR
+43 PSGVLLR

-57 EIPNM
+57 ELPST

-76 PIPQLTE
+76 PTSELT
-83 RGVVIFNTP
+83 GKGIVVFNTP

-106 LLMSSRDI
+106 LMMSSRDI

-121 DELGNYT
+121 DGLSNQSTAEL
-128 VNDLDSLL
+128 DPLL
-136 ESEKKRFAGSEIYGK
+136 ESEKKRFAGTEVCGK

-170 DLGMRVVGYDPSIS
+170 DLGMRVVGYDPAIS

-193 RVEKMLSLDALLRDA
+193 RVEKMSSLDALLKES

-217 IDATKNMINSGS
+217 IDVTKGMINSES
-229 ISRMK
+229 MSRMK
-234 NGVKLLNF
+234 PGVKLLNF
-242 ARKEIVDANHVIS
+242 SRKEIVNASDLIA
-255 ALDTGKMGG
+255 ALDIGKIGS
-264 YATDFP
+264 YVTDFP

-275 GHPKVLPMPHI
+275 GHPKVLAMPHI

-299 MAADQLIDFLE
+299 MAADQLINFLE

-317 VNLPDTSMMR
+317 VNFPDTSMAR
-327 GSKFRLTFLNFNV
+327 GSEFRLTFSNSNV
-340 PNVLSTVLAQISATG
+340 PNVLSTVLTQISATG

-366 NEIAYNIMDLD
+366 NEIAYNIMDID
-377 QPVTDEMLNVISDLE
+377 QPVTDELVDVISNLD
-392 GVIRVRRI
+392 GVIRVRRV

>member
-1 MNQSSGEEKSK
+1 MFG
-12 VLSIRTYN
+12 IRTYN
-20 AISPTGLARF
+20 AISPAGLARF
-30 NSSQYS
+30 DGSRYA
-36 VSPESSE
+36 VSSE
-43 PTGILLR
+43 STNPSGVLLR
-50 SYKLTTD
+50 SYKLTT
-57 EIPNM
+57 EELPLT

-76 PIPQLTE
+76 PTSELTGK
-83 RGVVIFNTP
+83 GVVVFNTP

-106 LLMSSRDI
+106 LMMSSRDI

-121 DELGNYT
+121 DGLGNQLSEE
-128 VNDLDSLL
+128 LDPLL
-136 ESEKKRFAGSEIYGK
+136 EAEKKRFAGTEIYGK

-170 DLGMRVVGYDPSIS
+170 DLGMRVVGYDPAIS

-193 RVEKMLSLDALLRDA
+193 RVEKMSSLDALLKES

-217 IDATKNMINSGS
+217 IDATKGMINSES

-234 NGVKLLNF
+234 PGVKLLNF
-242 ARKEIVDANHVIS
+242 ARKEIVNAGDIIA
-255 ALDTGKMGG
+255 ALDAGKMGS
-264 YATDFP
+264 YVTDFP

-275 GHPKVLPMPHI
+275 GHPRVLAMPHI

-317 VNLPDTSMMR
+317 VNFPDTSMAR
-327 GSKFRLTFLNFNV
+327 GSEFRLTFSNSNV
-340 PNVLSTVLAQISATG
+340 PNVLSTVLSQISATG
-355 ANVIDLVNQSR
+355 ANVLDLVNQSR
-366 NEIAYNIMDLD
+366 NEVAYNIMDID
-377 QPVTDEMLNVISDLE
+377 QPVSDELVDAISNLD
-392 GVIRVRRI
+392 GVIRVRRV

>member
-1 MNQSSGEEKSK
+1 MFN
-12 VLSIRTYN
+12 IRTYN

-30 NSSQYS
+30 DDTRYT
-36 VSPESSE
+36 VSSE
-43 PTGILLR
+43 STSPSGVLLR
-50 SYKLTTD
+50 SHKLKIEELPLTVT
-57 EIPNM
+57 
-62 VVAVARAGA
+62 AVARAGA

-76 PIPQLTE
+76 PVSELTE
-83 RGVVIFNTP
+83 RGIVVLNTP
-92 GANANAVK
+92 GANANAEK

-106 LLMSSRDI
+106 LMLSSRDL

-121 DELGNYT
+121 DRLGKLSADEL
-128 VNDLDSLL
+128 DPLL
-136 ESEKKRFAGSEIYGK
+136 EAEKKRFAGTEIVGK

-170 DLGMRVVGYDPSIS
+170 DLGMRVVGYDPAIS

-193 RVEKMLSLDALLRDA
+193 RVEKMSSLDTLLKES

-217 IDATKNMINSGS
+217 IDATRGMINSES

-234 NGVKLLNF
+234 SGVKLLNF
-242 ARKEIVDANHVIS
+242 ARKEIVNADDIIT
-255 ALDTGKMGG
+255 ALDAGKMGC
-264 YATDFP
+264 YVTDFP
-270 TPELI
+270 TVELI
-275 GHPKVLPMPHI
+275 GHPKVLAMPHI

-317 VNLPDTSMMR
+317 VNFPDTSMSR
-327 GSKFRLTFLNFNV
+327 GSDFRLTFSNSNV
-340 PNVLSTVLAQISATG
+340 PNVLSMVLSQISATG

-366 NEIAYNIMDLD
+366 NEVAYNIMDID
-377 QPVTDEMLNVISDLE
+377 QPVTDELLDTILSLD
-392 GVIRVRRI
+392 GVIRARRV

>member
-1 MNQSSGEEKSK
+1 MF
-12 VLSIRTYN
+12 VIRTYN

-30 NSSQYS
+30 DGTRYTVSS
-36 VSPESSE
+36 ESSN
-43 PTGILLR
+43 PSGVLLR

-57 EIPNM
+57 ELSST

-76 PIPQLTE
+76 PTSELT
-83 RGVVIFNTP
+83 GKGIVVFNTP

-106 LLMSSRDI
+106 LMMSSRDI

-121 DELGNYT
+121 DGLSNQSTAELGP
-128 VNDLDSLL
+128 LL
-136 ESEKKRFAGSEIYGK
+136 ESEKKRFAGTEVYGK

-170 DLGMRVVGYDPSIS
+170 DLGMRVVGYDPAIS

-193 RVEKMLSLDALLRDA
+193 RVEKMSSLDALLKES

-217 IDATKNMINSGS
+217 IDVTKGMINSES
-229 ISRMK
+229 MSRMK
-234 NGVKLLNF
+234 PGVKLLNF
-242 ARKEIVDANHVIS
+242 SRKEIVNASDLIA
-255 ALDTGKMGG
+255 ALDIGKIGS
-264 YATDFP
+264 YVTDFP

-275 GHPKVLPMPHI
+275 GQPKVLAMPHI

-299 MAADQLIDFLE
+299 MAADQLINFLE

-317 VNLPDTSMMR
+317 VNFPDTSMAR
-327 GSKFRLTFLNFNV
+327 GSEFRLTFSNSNV
-340 PNVLSTVLAQISATG
+340 PNVLSAVLTQISATG

-366 NEIAYNIMDLD
+366 NEIAYNIMDID
-377 QPVTDEMLNVISDLE
+377 QPVTDELVDVISNLD
-392 GVIRVRRI
+392 GVIRVRRV

>member
-1 MNQSSGEEKSK
+1 MF
-12 VLSIRTYN
+12 VIRTYN

-30 NSSQYS
+30 DSTSYTVSS
-36 VSPESSE
+36 ESSN
-43 PTGILLR
+43 PSGVLLR

-57 EIPNM
+57 ELPST

-76 PIPQLTE
+76 PTSELT
-83 RGVVIFNTP
+83 GKGIVVFNTP

-106 LLMSSRDI
+106 LMMSSRDI

-121 DELGNYT
+121 DGLSNQSTAEL
-128 VNDLDSLL
+128 DPLL
-136 ESEKKRFAGSEIYGK
+136 ESEKKRFAGTEVYGK

-170 DLGMRVVGYDPSIS
+170 DLGMRVVGYDPAIS

-193 RVEKMLSLDALLRDA
+193 RVEKMSSLDALLKES

-217 IDATKNMINSGS
+217 IDVTKGMINSES
-229 ISRMK
+229 MSRMK
-234 NGVKLLNF
+234 PGVKLLNF
-242 ARKEIVDANHVIS
+242 SRKEIVNASDLIA
-255 ALDTGKMGG
+255 ALDIGKIGS
-264 YATDFP
+264 YVTDFP

-275 GHPKVLPMPHI
+275 GHPKVLAMPHI

-299 MAADQLIDFLE
+299 MAADQLINFLE

-317 VNLPDTSMMR
+317 VNFPDTSMAR
-327 GSKFRLTFLNFNV
+327 GSEFRLTFSNSNV
-340 PNVLSTVLAQISATG
+340 PNVLSTVLTQISATG

-366 NEIAYNIMDLD
+366 NEIAYNIMDID
-377 QPVTDEMLNVISDLE
+377 QPVTDELVDVISNLD
-392 GVIRVRRI
+392 GVIRVRRV

>member
-1 MNQSSGEEKSK
+1 MF
-12 VLSIRTYN
+12 VIRTYN

-30 NSSQYS
+30 DSTSYTVSS
-36 VSPESSE
+36 ESSN
-43 PTGILLR
+43 PSGVLLR

-57 EIPNM
+57 ELSST

-76 PIPQLTE
+76 PTSELT
-83 RGVVIFNTP
+83 GKGIVVFNTP

-106 LLMSSRDI
+106 LMMSSRDI

-121 DELGNYT
+121 DGLSNQSTAELGP
-128 VNDLDSLL
+128 LL
-136 ESEKKRFAGSEIYGK
+136 ESEKKRFAGTEVYGK

-170 DLGMRVVGYDPSIS
+170 DLGMRVVGYDPAIS

-193 RVEKMLSLDALLRDA
+193 RVEKMSSLDALLKES

-217 IDATKNMINSGS
+217 IDVTKGMINSES
-229 ISRMK
+229 MSRMK
-234 NGVKLLNF
+234 PGVKLLNF
-242 ARKEIVDANHVIS
+242 SRKEIVNASDLIA
-255 ALDTGKMGG
+255 ALDIGKIGS
-264 YATDFP
+264 YVTDFP

-275 GHPKVLPMPHI
+275 GHPKVLAMPHI

-299 MAADQLIDFLE
+299 MAADQLINFLE

-317 VNLPDTSMMR
+317 VNFPDTSMAR
-327 GSKFRLTFLNFNV
+327 GSEFRLTFSNSNV
-340 PNVLSTVLAQISATG
+340 PNVLSAVLTQISATG

-366 NEIAYNIMDLD
+366 NEIAYNIMDID
-377 QPVTDEMLNVISDLE
+377 QPVTDELVDVISNLD
-392 GVIRVRRI
+392 GVIRVRRV